1 MATAVEKNEPIT
13 GQTFAQ
19 TTGVI
24 SRCKRVVYEVAKLNC
39 ELSKPWRQNA
49 AGEFFFRLI
58 IPVKIETMDVA
69 DKGLALAM
77 IAEAQR
83 ILADRAAALEPDDG
97 VERVDVKGR
106 PREPIYSQITVNDR
120 GFPVEG
126 HMDMRTKEGRAWKAA
141 QRGPVRE

>member
-1 MATAVEKNEPIT
+1 MATAVEKSGPIT

-58 IPVKIETMDVA
+58 IPVKIETMDVS
-69 DKGLALAM
+69 DEGLALAM
-77 IAEAQR
+77 ISEAQR
-83 ILADRAAALEPDDG
+83 ILADRVAALEPKDG
-97 VERVDVKGR
+97 VERLKIGER
-106 PREPIYSQITVNDR
+106 PADL
-120 GFPVEG
+120 
-126 HMDMRTKEGRAWKAA
+126 RTAEGRAWKAA
-141 QRGPVRE
+141 QRVSVPLEPANDR